1 MPVVVAVRKAE
12 APNCPGEHDRADGGE
27 FSAGGCAQK
36 GSEGMTKTK
45 PKPGELLR
53 RTFTV
58 RTDELKAAMLFASN
72 DEARFIINSVHI
84 EVSPSKPQPIM
95 VATDGRR
102 LSVIET
108 VATQDESNP
117 CEAPFA
123 LTLGVHFLKP
133 LCAFAKAQALEIAFD
148 YHPAERIIARL
159 GKCVVDCEEG
169 AVISGT
175 YPDWRKVLP
184 VGEKKRVPHIGV
196 NAEYVGDY
204 AKAAKLLGVDAP
216 IISVNLIG
224 TSDAMEVRIEARP
237 SFYGVLMPAKV
248 EDRGEWQPEFI
259 GLLPEIAQEEPAV
272 EEESA

>member
-1 MPVVVAVRKAE
+1 VSKL
-12 APNCPGEHDRADGGE
+12 
-27 FSAGGCAQK
+27 
-36 GSEGMTKTK
+36 K
-45 PKPGELLR
+45 PKPGELLH

-58 RTDELKAAMLFASN
+58 RTDELKAAMLFAST
-72 DEARFIINSVHI
+72 DETRFVINGVHI
-84 EVSPSKPQPIM
+84 EVKPNKPPIM

-108 VATQDESNP
+108 VAVQGEENP
-117 CEAPFA
+117 CEVPFE

-148 YHPAERIIARL
+148 YHPTERIIARL

-169 AVISGT
+169 AVIDGT

-184 VGEKKRVPHIGV
+184 VGEKKRVPHISV

-204 AKAAKLLGVDAP
+204 AKAAKFLGVDAP
-216 IISVNLIG
+216 IISVNLTG

-248 EDRGEWQPEFI
+248 EDKGEWQPEFV
-259 GLLPEIAQEEPAV
+259 GLLPEAPKDDEGLETETEGEA
-272 EEESA
+272 A